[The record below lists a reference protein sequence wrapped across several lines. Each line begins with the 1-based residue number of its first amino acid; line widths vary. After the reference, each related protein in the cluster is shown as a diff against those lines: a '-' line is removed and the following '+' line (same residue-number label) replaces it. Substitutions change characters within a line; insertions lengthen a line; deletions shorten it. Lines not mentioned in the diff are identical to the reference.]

1 MIVLILKKVAKYTAI
16 QLMHCNTIN
25 VHTANYKMKK
35 KKKNTHNVNL
45 LVSIAYRSMLHD
57 DFAEICSE

>member
-1 MIVLILKKVAKYTAI
+1 MAKYTAI

-57 DFAEICSE
+57 DFAEICSK